1 MANVDEYVSGKI
13 LEDAERMLEAT
24 EDRKSVEWEIR
35 QVVVTN
41 TKKLYSIGNRIAVFV

>member
-13 LEDAERMLEAT
+13 LEDAEMMLKAT
-24 EDRKSVEWEIR
+24 EDRNSVEWEIR

-41 TKKLYSIGNRIAVFV
+41 TNKSRD